1 VKVVLSGSGV
11 CAPTHRRTET
21 SEDHGFSW
29 PKRESCDRDNSVWL
43 SVCVNA
49 KMFLER
55 DEDCG
60 FQSDT
65 IPDMQEVKC
74 RLSADR
80 EFYTS
85 RTSNAYVIKSQLEAL
100 LGSIKHLSQEKSAA
114 KTLLSRANITSLCS
128 FTFDPAA
135 LDMLTTDP
143 TRSRSQPSL
152 ALNLFLNVPQ
162 FPIRS
167 TA

>member
-1 VKVVLSGSGV
+1 VRQHTDAQKPAKITASRGRRGRVVTV
-11 CAPTHRRTET
+11 ITVY
-21 SEDHGFSW
+21 GF
-29 PKRESCDRDNSVWL
+29 L
-43 SVCVNA
+43 MCVNA

-55 DEDCG
+55 DQDCG

-65 IPDMQEVKC
+65 IPDMQEVEC
-74 RLSADR
+74 RPSADR
-80 EFYTS
+80 EFYAS

-152 ALNLFLNVPQ
+152 ALNLFLNVPHS
-162 FPIRS
+162 FHSRYS
-167 TA
+167 MKNSSF